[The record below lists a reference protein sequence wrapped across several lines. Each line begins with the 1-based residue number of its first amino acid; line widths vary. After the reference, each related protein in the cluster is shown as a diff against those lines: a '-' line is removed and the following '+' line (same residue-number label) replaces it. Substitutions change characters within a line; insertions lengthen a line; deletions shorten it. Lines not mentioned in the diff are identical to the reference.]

1 MDFITDLPLV
11 DGKNSL
17 FVCINKF
24 SKFCR
29 FTLIF
34 LGEGELSAKQVDS
47 LFSNSVVSL
56 FRIPSGVLHD
66 KDMCFTA

>member
-17 FVCINKF
+17 FVCINKL

-29 FTLIF
+29 LTPIS
-34 LGEGELSAKQVDS
+34 LGKGELSAKQVAS
-47 LFSNSVVSL
+47 LFFDSIVRL
-56 FRIPSGVLHD
+56 F
-66 KDMCFTA
+66 